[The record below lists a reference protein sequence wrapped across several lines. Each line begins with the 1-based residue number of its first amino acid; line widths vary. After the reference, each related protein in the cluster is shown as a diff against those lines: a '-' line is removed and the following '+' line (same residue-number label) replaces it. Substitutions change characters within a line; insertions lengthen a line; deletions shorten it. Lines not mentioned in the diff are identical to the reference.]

1 MKNSLA
7 TYNVELSSDRVLTLV
22 GVVSAIVLLSSLTYE
37 FLLHDEEEVA
47 FVIDDSRLM
56 EDINSIA
63 SFGPRVAGS
72 MEESLASDYIS
83 QRFTEIGLENV
94 KVEEFQVTGAWFV
107 DAEPEDHQILMHA
120 QLEQG
125 VQNAPGLPDGTA
137 GAGRV
142 AIDQTGDLNHVE
154 SFTYMGYSGSIHKHD
169 NMLTFIGNGSVEDFE
184 NIGDMTDLAVMIN
197 YDNSRSLADIYKDA
211 IDRNAGV
218 LMIYTEGVE
227 TPPFRSVTVQE
238 NGATVPFP
246 DAYDGQYADAL
257 IPYIYI
263 AESVA
268 LKFHGY
274 IEQAASD
281 PTLYASLDGFW
292 EGNNVGTRS
301 VKVVTGEIPGYG
313 EGEILVG
320 AHHDSVYISPGA
332 VDNAVGVAQLLEV
345 ATQLSELNL
354 ESTVT
359 FATWGGEELG
369 LLGSQA
375 YIQSYKEEVDNIDLY
390 INLDST
396 NLNPSIGLGTLG
408 IETSEQHLIESIS
421 KIQRTVLGHEVWE
434 DYDTDL
440 QLNNL
445 DGNSDH
451 RSFNQYGTP
460 TIGFYGWEYE
470 QYHRTTDVPDVVHQ
484 EGLAL
489 TVEIVLQIL
498 VAQGG
503 HESIEEPL
511 VQISGLEGGS
521 ESWVFPFVLA
531 LLAGLATGIGG
542 LIVFLVKEISQEMM
556 AFLLA
561 MAAGVMLLVSLLDLW
576 FGQAMEN
583 GFLPITLSFGVGLA
597 IVYAVSM
604 YTNKGEDLSAVSK
617 ERKLYKSGILTAIA
631 LAIHNFPE
639 GLAMGVAVLESAQ
652 YGIVL
657 MAAIALHNIPEGI
670 AVAAPIQAG
679 GGGRLKATLIAMAT
693 GFTEPLGALFAL
705 LIIGPILTPFMVGCS
720 LAFVGGIMTVVA
732 YNELIPQA
740 MEQNRPKYLLV
751 GAIFGAAVMQL
762 SLLLLG

>member
-1 MKNSLA
+1 MKNGLA
-7 TYNVELSSDRVLTLV
+7 TYNMDFSSDRVLTLV
-22 GVVSAIVLLSSLTYE
+22 GVVSVIVLLSGLTYE

-137 GAGRV
+137 GAARV
-142 AIDQTGDLNHVE
+142 AIDETGDLNHVE

-169 NMLTFIGNGSVEDFE
+169 NMLTFIGNGSGEDFE
-184 NIGDMTDLAVMIN
+184 NIGDMTDLAVMVN

-218 LMIYTEGVE
+218 VMIYTEGVE

-268 LKFHGY
+268 LKFHDY

-301 VKVVTGEIPGYG
+301 VKVVTGEIPGHG

-375 YIQSYKEEVDNIDLY
+375 YIQSYKEEVDDLDLY

-421 KIQRTVLGHEVWE
+421 KIQRTVLEHEAWE
-434 DYDTDL
+434 DYDTNL

-511 VQISGLEGGS
+511 VQISGLEGES

-542 LIVFLVKEISQEMM
+542 LIVFLVKEISKEMM

-561 MAAGVMLLVSLLDLW
+561 MAAGVMLLVSVLDLW

-583 GFLPITLSFGVGLA
+583 GFLPITLSFGVGLG

-604 YTNKGEDLSAVSK
+604 YTNKGEDLSAMSK

-705 LIIGPILTPFMVGCS
+705 LILGPILTPFMVGCS

-740 MEQNRPKYLLV
+740 MEQNRPKHLLV